1 MSGAETA
8 RAGTIEPVIKI
19 EDLHKSFKSNEV
31 LKGVSLNIAP
41 GEVVAVL
48 GRSGS
53 GKSTLLRCINLL
65 ETPNSGRITVGG
77 TEAYGGG
84 RALHGRELVELRRTV
99 GMLFQGLNVFPHLS
113 VVENVAL
120 PLVRNLGVSETE
132 AVRTSLDL
140 LEKVGLMDKVLA
152 MPAELSGGQLQR
164 VALARA
170 LAMNPLA
177 LLFDEPTSALDP
189 ESTTE
194 VLQVMKA
201 LSAEGMTMVIVTHE
215 IRFAMDV
222 ADTIVMVDGGVVVEQ
237 GSPQEVLAD
246 PKHALTRS
254 FLKEHLQ
261 GSAGDGE
268 HDNGRQAGG
277 EGRES

>member
-1 MSGAETA
+1 MSQ
-8 RAGTIEPVIKI
+8 PVIRI
-19 EDLHKSFKSNEV
+19 ADLHKSYGRNEV
-31 LKGVSLNIAP
+31 LRGVDLDVAQ

-53 GKSTLLRCINLL
+53 GKSTMLRCINLL
-65 ETPNSGRITVGG
+65 ETPDSGQVSVGG
-77 TEAYGGG
+77 RSAFKDGKSLRGKD
-84 RALHGRELVELRRTV
+84 LVALRRAV
-99 GMLFQGLNVFPHLS
+99 GMLFQGLNVFPHMS

-120 PLVRNLGVSETE
+120 PLVRSLKVSEE
-132 AVRTSLDL
+132 AAVDTALEL
-140 LEKVGLMDKVLA
+140 LDKVRLTDKTLA
-152 MPAELSGGQLQR
+152 MPVQLSGGQLQR

-170 LAMNPLA
+170 LAMNPIA

-189 ESTTE
+189 ESTME

-201 LSAEGMTMVIVTHE
+201 LSADGMTMVIVTHE

-222 ADTIVMVDGGVVVEQ
+222 ADTLVMVHGGVIVESGAPHDVV
-237 GSPQEVLAD
+237 AR

-261 GSAGDGE
+261 FAEDDESTVPPADSPHVGSMA
-268 HDNGRQAGG
+268 NR
-277 EGRES
+277 